1 MIDNFDVTLVKG
13 DTARWSNFF
22 LGVTSGVT
30 FNFVG
35 CTLHMQIRN
44 GYNPSTLV
52 ASYTKNFPESYFD
65 NSLVEPNGF
74 TGGLAV
80 EGGTVYM
87 CLGHSYSDYLTTDR
101 ICKYDLKV
109 VTTSNDQYTLLRGNL
124 QVLPPVTNI

>member
-35 CTLHMQIRN
+35 CTLYMQVRN
-44 GYNPSTLV
+44 GYDPSTLV
-52 ASYTKNFPESYFD
+52 ASYSTYVQS
-65 NSLVEPNGF
+65 NSVLGDPVGF
-74 TGGLAV
+74 TGGISAAP
-80 EGGTVYM
+80 GGTVNM
-87 CLGHSYSDYLTTDR
+87 CLGYTYSNLLTTDR

-109 VTTSNDQYTLLRGNL
+109 LTPSQDLYTLLRGNI
-124 QVLPPVTNI
+124 QVLSPVTDI